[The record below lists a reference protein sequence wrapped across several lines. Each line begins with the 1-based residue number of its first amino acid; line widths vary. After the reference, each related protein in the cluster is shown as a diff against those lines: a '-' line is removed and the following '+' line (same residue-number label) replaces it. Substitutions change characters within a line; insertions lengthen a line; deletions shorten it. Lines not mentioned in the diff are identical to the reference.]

1 MEDKYIMKN
10 VKLFEE
16 FVNEASSGACKK
28 LIKDLKKDNRF
39 GSNPIVDNGDNSI
52 SFDYNYGD
60 IEDVTYDCNGGTIFI
75 ADDETGEWNRDAEP
89 NVDAIATELD
99 DYLRYS

>member
-1 MEDKYIMKN
+1 MKHI
-10 VKLFEE
+10 KLFEE
-16 FVNEASSGACKK
+16 FINEASSSACKK

-39 GSNPIVDNGDNSI
+39 GSNPIIDNGDNTI

-60 IEDVTYDCNGGTIFI
+60 IEDVTYDCDQNMIFI
-75 ADDETGEWNRDAEP
+75 EDDEVGEWNRGAAP
-89 NVDAIATELD
+89 NASAIGAELD